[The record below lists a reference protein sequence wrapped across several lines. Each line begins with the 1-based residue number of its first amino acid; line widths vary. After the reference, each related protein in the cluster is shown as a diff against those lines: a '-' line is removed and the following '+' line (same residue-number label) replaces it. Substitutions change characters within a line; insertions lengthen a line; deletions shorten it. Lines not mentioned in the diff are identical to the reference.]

1 MRSTQSR
8 VGPDLVRAVARIV
21 EGYRS
26 LLELPPPVDDP
37 KAFTAHHTAC
47 RAALAHLEHVLRLIG
62 LTAAEPDGG
71 ARDAA
76 ALLAKARRANDLTE
90 KEDDPDA
97 P

>member
-8 VGPDLVRAVARIV
+8 VGPDLMRAVARIV
-21 EGYRS
+21 DGYRS
-26 LLELPPPVDDP
+26 LLELPPPLDDP
-37 KAFTAHHTAC
+37 KAFTAHHAAC

-62 LTAAEPDGG
+62 MTEAEQTGRVRG
-71 ARDAA
+71 AA
-76 ALLAKARRANDLTE
+76 ALLAQARRANDLTE